1 MKCLLCGLNEATKKN
16 THYLT
21 DAIIRTALNA
31 EGGNSRETGLHW
43 GLSTAKAGTDFGF
56 QRSTAIAKLEEI
68 LGRSPT
74 DEEIAQAI
82 ANTAFSVDD
91 HFCPSCEDH
100 FGKIEVPFIRDVLP
114 RFREVDLTGVQE
126 LRIEDVR
133 IFRAFFLMQVL
144 RSALCD
150 EMFNMSDKVL
160 DDLKQ
165 LVLGFETVDVAEFTK
180 YPLLI
185 TYLQTMGGPAAYT
198 ENQVSFAV
206 NKESQIILMNDFVIQ
221 FFETPGDVKCVDYH
235 GLNDPTDFNDYLN
248 TNEDAFVVKVM
259 SDEQRKAFLTSIYQI
274 FVDELK
280 SYFQAKHA
288 KRFRQPADP
297 LAVNVFLVQLS
308 DESIEIPLGVRYG
321 QERLEIV
328 ANTILDKIAY
338 NTAKARSK
346 RRWW

>member
-31 EGGNSRETGLHW
+31 GGGNNRETGLYW
-43 GLSTAKAGTDFGF
+43 GLSTGKAGTDFGF
-56 QRSTAIAKLEEI
+56 QRSTAIAKLEEV

-114 RFREVDLTGVQE
+114 RFRDADLTGVQE
-126 LRIEDVR
+126 LRIEEVR

-144 RSALCD
+144 RSALCN
-150 EMFNMSDKVL
+150 ETFNLSDKVL

-165 LVLGFETVDVAEFTK
+165 LVLNFETVDVAEFTK

-185 TYLQTMGGPAAYT
+185 TYLETTGGPAVYT

-206 NKESQIILMNDFVIQ
+206 NKESQIILMNDFAIQ

-235 GLNDPTDFNDYLN
+235 GLNDPTNFNDYLN
-248 TNEDAFVVKVM
+248 TNEDAFIVKVM
-259 SDEQRKAFLTSIYQI
+259 SDEKRKVFLFSIYQV
-274 FVDELK
+274 FVEEWK
-280 SYFQAKHA
+280 SYFQVKHA
-288 KRFRQPADP
+288 KRFKQPANP
-297 LAVNVFLVQLS
+297 RMTGHFMLLLS
-308 DESIEIPLGVRYG
+308 DETVDIPFGIRYSE
-321 QERLEIV
+321 ERLEVI
-328 ANTILDKIAY
+328 ANIILDRIAHE
-338 NTAKARSK
+338 TAKHRN
-346 RRWW
+346 RR